1 MLIHPISSAFALA
14 LLPLVQRHRELRG
27 MVLDLSSQKEVNV
40 NIFSESLNC
49 AMKILVILERKN
61 MHNMYARA
69 HTNIH
74 KCMQDSYTCI

>member
-1 MLIHPISSAFALA
+1 
-14 LLPLVQRHRELRG
+14 
-27 MVLDLSSQKEVNV
+27 MVDLSSQKEVNV

-74 KCMQDSYTCI
+74 KCMQDLYTCIQCAHAHKYCNEV